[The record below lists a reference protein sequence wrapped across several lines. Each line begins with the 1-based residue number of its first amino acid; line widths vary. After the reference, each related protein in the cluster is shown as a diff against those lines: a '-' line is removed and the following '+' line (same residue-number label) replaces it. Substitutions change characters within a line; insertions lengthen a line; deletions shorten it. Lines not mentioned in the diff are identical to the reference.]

1 MIIFQ
6 RKFLASAYYFSLSL
20 CFIIPIVIFLSWN
33 NIDSD
38 IDNNRALPL
47 SSFHVDSCD
56 LSRNSAFVSGW
67 AVVDGVTNSKI
78 RVYLLSGSDEKIELF
93 TSMQRRPDVSAYLKS
108 PGTYDKSGFYA
119 SKRSLTNEFNS
130 NYILISLTDL
140 NGKKYEAK
148 FECV

>member
-38 IDNNRALPL
+38 IDDNRALPL

-67 AVVDGVTNSKI
+67 AVVDGVTNS
-78 RVYLLSGSDEKIELF
+78 KIELF